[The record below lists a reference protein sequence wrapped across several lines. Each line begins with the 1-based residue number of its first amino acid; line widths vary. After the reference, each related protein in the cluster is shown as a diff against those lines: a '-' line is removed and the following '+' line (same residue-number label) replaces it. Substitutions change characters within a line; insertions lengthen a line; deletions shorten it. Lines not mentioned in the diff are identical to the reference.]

1 MSLALF
7 RHSKRSSKSAH
18 RLKYAF
24 TQLYYIF
31 HREYQS
37 TSNLFIFCG
46 HGGGEKL
53 QLHRCYATM
62 ASTTASAQAPAT
74 MLWGCS
80 SGKLTLKGKHD
91 PLGPILTHLLHG
103 AYFVVGNLWDVTDGD
118 IDKLSMECMKNSLPV
133 PPQSTSSTATTTTT
147 TTVKGTKKS
156 KASATMVVEEKGN
169 NQVAERSSQGE
180 GLPMS
185 QSILQARTICK
196 LKYAVGCAPVIY
208 GFPVSIIE

>member
-1 MSLALF
+1 MS
-7 RHSKRSSKSAH
+7 S
-18 RLKYAF
+18 
-24 TQLYYIF
+24 I
-31 HREYQS
+31 
-37 TSNLFIFCG
+37 
-46 HGGGEKL
+46 
-53 QLHRCYATM
+53 
-62 ASTTASAQAPAT
+62 ASTQAPAT

-133 PPQSTSSTATTTTT
+133 PPQSTSSTATTTTI
-147 TTVKGTKKS
+147 TTVKGAKKS
-156 KASATMVVEEKGN
+156 KASSVTMVVEDEKGN
-169 NQVAERSSQGE
+169 NQIAERSSQGE

-185 QSILQARTICK
+185 QSIVQARTICK